1 MLNTN
6 PQCTAQDEILASGG
20 DEAGGVTP
28 SPSAGQTPVATP
40 PAAAGH
46 LSPEDELGPG
56 GVPHRLLDGQLGGEV
71 VLLLGWS

>member
-1 MLNTN
+1 MNTN

-20 DEAGGVTP
+20 DDACGPTP

-56 GVPHRLLDGQLGGEV
+56 GGAPPRLLDGQLGGEV
-71 VLLLGWS
+71 VLL

>member
-1 MLNTN
+1 MNTTS
-6 PQCTAQDEILASGG
+6 QCTAQDEILASGG
-20 DEAGGVTP
+20 DEAGGPTP

-56 GVPHRLLDGQLGGEV
+56 GAPRLLDGQLGGKV
-71 VLLLGWS
+71 ALF